1 MIEIKAVVADDEIPA
16 RSELKYILQTLP
28 GVRVIH
34 ECANGQEVLDFLK
47 ENPQVDILFMDIEM
61 PVMNGIET
69 AQHIN
74 ELGLDV
80 KIVFSTGFDQF
91 AIKAFELEVF
101 DYILKPYKEERVTDT
116 IRRLRSGKE
125 QDQDK
130 KTSGEI
136 VFPHKKFAVYSD
148 KKIVLLNPSEE
159 IVLVKT
165 EKFNYTLFYTT
176 RGILES
182 KILLKDVESELSH
195 LGFCRTHK
203 SYVVNLNMIKE
214 ILPWFNETFLLVPF
228 HFEKEEIPV
237 SRHYLKNF
245 KQLMQMK

>member
-1 MIEIKAVVADDEIPA
+1 MDIKAVVADDELPA
-16 RSELKYILQTLP
+16 RSELKYMLQMLP
-28 GVRVIH
+28 GVRVVH
-34 ECANGQEVLDFLK
+34 ECANGQEVLDFLR
-47 ENPQVDILFMDIEM
+47 EHSDVDILFMDIEM
-61 PVMNGIET
+61 PLMNGIET
-69 AQHIN
+69 ARHMN
-74 ELGLDV
+74 EMGLDV

-101 DYILKPYKEERVTDT
+101 DYILKPYKEERVSNT
-116 IRRLRSGKE
+116 IRRLRLGME
-125 QDQDK
+125 QDRER
-130 KTSGEI
+130 KTAGEI

-148 KKIVLLNPSEE
+148 KKIVLLNPAEE

-165 EKFNYTLFYTT
+165 EKFNCTLFYTT

-182 KILLKDVESELSH
+182 KILLKDVETELSH
-195 LGFCRTHK
+195 FGFCRTHK

-237 SRHYLKNF
+237 SRHYLKIF